1 MTGDF
6 MSANLSIVGT
16 DGVVPTYNPNGL
28 WAIWDINVVYNGG
41 PGEGMYVPKIND
53 YVINPP
59 TGTLY
64 IVTNLNMSNYLSTL
78 QQINIASIS
87 TLANPD
93 QLIAPYVPHTS
104 NAYRLYFNSETNP
117 YTFNVDAFLVIYNAT
132 ATTVKFFLGNNFSLN
147 NLPKALTV
155 SVDNN
160 GNALSDSVQLI
171 SYAPDNT
178 NNQYMKIIPT
188 AYTNTLLQ
196 NGDTVTVVLYNAE
209 GGVVSFEYLTVVV
222 TNAYIGMSAPTQ
234 LVTGL
239 SLQSPFVSTTE
250 PNTLLLPSNVSPK
263 DLDLYGVVTYND
275 GTQNIMPVNQSGQ
288 FMVYGLEQVY
298 KANLF
303 ETVSL
308 VLQYTLGT
316 GEQSYSNQN
325 YNGKVVTNKYTLKMT
340 NPNFDY
346 QFRLY
351 PVPVYS
357 GTSGYMTKWFI
368 LSMSRNLFLDVTDL
382 VTFSSGSNFNG
393 TTYNNQQSQTISVQL
408 SYINNSYTGLNY
420 SQESSIMLF
429 DPSQGPS
436 TPFSIWSNSNTSSA
450 PYGVN
455 LRAKAL
461 NTSATSLDI
470 TCQYYELNGWLNAVY
485 YANQPVYNPQ
495 LESSA
500 PAPTHFDIYYAPQ
513 GQLTGNFMSDAQRQR
528 FMIAEW
534 NSTLNLGTQSIPL
547 YSTILIRFLQVIGD
561 TTLVLGISP
570 MMITQY

>member
-1 MTGDF
+1 
-6 MSANLSIVGT
+6 MSTNSSIVGT
-16 DGVVPTYNPNGL
+16 DGIIPNYTPLGM
-28 WAIWDINVVYNGG
+28 WAIWDINVIYNGG
-41 PGEGMYVPKIND
+41 PGEGMYVPKVND

-64 IVTNLNMSNYLSTL
+64 IVTNLNLSNYISTL
-78 QQINIASIS
+78 QQINIAAIS
-87 TLANPD
+87 TAIQNSN
-93 QLIAPYVPHTS
+93 QLIAPFAPYTA
-104 NAYRLYFNSETNP
+104 NAYRLYFNSETAP
-117 YTFNVDAFLVIYNAT
+117 YTFNIDAFLVVYNAT
-132 ATTVKFFLGNNFSLN
+132 ATTAKFFLGNNFNLN
-147 NLPKALTV
+147 TLPNSIAVT
-155 SVDNN
+155 VDNN
-160 GNALSDSVQLI
+160 GNLISDSVQLI
-171 SYAPDNT
+171 SYTSDNT
-178 NNQYMKIIPT
+178 NNQYMKIVPT
-188 AYTNTLLQ
+188 VYTNTLLQ
-196 NGDTVTVVLYNAE
+196 NGDTVTVVFYNAS
-209 GGVVSFEYLTVVV
+209 GGVVSFEYLTVVE
-222 TNAYIGMSAPTQ
+222 TNGYIGMNAPTQ

-239 SLQSPFVSTTE
+239 SIQSPFVSTTE
-250 PNTLLLPSNVSPK
+250 PNTLLLPSNISPK
-263 DLDLYGVVTYND
+263 DLELYGVVTYND
-275 GTQNIMPVNQSGQ
+275 GTQNVLPVNQSGQ
-288 FMVYGLEQVY
+288 FMVYGLEQVF
-298 KANLF
+298 KANLL
-303 ETVSL
+303 ETVPL

-316 GEQSYSNQN
+316 GEQSYANQN
-325 YNGKVVTNKYTLKMT
+325 YNGKVVTNNFTLKLT

-351 PVPVYS
+351 PVPIYGGAS
-357 GTSGYMTKWFI
+357 QGYVIKWFI
-368 LSMSRNLFLDVTDL
+368 LSMSRNLFLDVGEM
-382 VTFSSGSNFNG
+382 VSFSSGSNFNG
-393 TTYNNQQSQTISVQL
+393 TNFNNQQSQTISVQL